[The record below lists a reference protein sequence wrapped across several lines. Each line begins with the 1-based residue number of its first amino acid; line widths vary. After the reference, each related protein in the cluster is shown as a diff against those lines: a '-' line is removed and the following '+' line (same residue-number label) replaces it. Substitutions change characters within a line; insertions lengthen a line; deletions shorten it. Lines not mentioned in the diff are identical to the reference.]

1 MSGSELTP
9 YDYDDAPSSPPAPP
23 SPAPSERSRAVA
35 LILSCPPFGIFG
47 LPSFYVGRWQR
58 GLLQLI
64 TFGGFGIWWLYDLV
78 LIIAGDFRDADERPL
93 RRWGVP
99 DPSALSGAA
108 VGEVRQ
114 LTEQLDALRNEVA
127 DLAERMDFAERM
139 LAKQRDRDRLRPG
152 G

>member
-1 MSGSELTP
+1 MPLRQPTHQKLP
-9 YDYDDAPSSPPAPP
+9 QLPAP
-23 SPAPSERSRAVA
+23 
-35 LILSCPPFGIFG
+35 CPTPVIPNPLF
-47 LPSFYVGRWQR
+47 
-58 GLLQLI
+58 
-64 TFGGFGIWWLYDLV
+64 FGGFGIWWLYDLV

-99 DPSALSGAA
+99 DPATSGAA
-108 VGEVRQ
+108 AGEVRQ

>member
-64 TFGGFGIWWLYDLV
+64 TFGGFG
-78 LIIAGDFRDADERPL
+78 RPL

-99 DPSALSGAA
+99 DPSTGGAA
-108 VGEVRQ
+108 AGEVRQ